1 MLAHKGFEEGIA
13 VAELI
18 AGLPGH
24 VNLDTVPWVI
34 YTEPEIA
41 WVGKTEQQL
50 KAEGIPYKTGSFPFA
65 AIGRAV
71 AMSETAGLVKVIA
84 HAETDR
90 ILGVHLVGANVSEL
104 VHEGV
109 RRHGVPRLRRGPG
122 AHLPRPPDAVRS
134 RARSRA
140 GGGQAGDPQGQLSA
154 SAPMHRSSAPTAR
167 RKTGAPF
174 YLSRYRG
181 RCLCASLLSFAL
193 AMNTSATPASG
204 SDNYRP
210 ELNVSCPEAILVPP
224 DADDDVRRITCE
236 IPGEFRLA
244 VTQAEAEG
252 QLLRRLDVAAW
263 TSSDALVDLKAFEGI
278 DGKAAG
284 WLTVL
289 LGDGSVDISYFRRIG
304 DTADAVATAHFDAQT
319 LKITDAAR
327 LKTPRPAS
335 AAELAQLDARSLAIR
350 SANPLCTPP
359 NTVIYESSY
368 DGAPEITVFVLSSWT
383 NDASALGGH
392 HRYRMSS
399 DGKRIVEHFKQTNAC
414 LNLVPAE
421 LAGNIASPITPRD
434 VADTDVDPC
443 FPEPAVAAPAVRA
456 NGAERHFLDS
466 GSRDDS
472 HPRHPGPDP
481 WRTDGLENRCNGKNE
496 RGRKS
501 MMAAS
506 FRAFRIHNDADGY
519 RAGIETMAAR

>member
-1 MLAHKGFEEGIA
+1 
-13 VAELI
+13 
-18 AGLPGH
+18 
-24 VNLDTVPWVI
+24 
-34 YTEPEIA
+34 
-41 WVGKTEQQL
+41 
-50 KAEGIPYKTGSFPFA
+50 
-65 AIGRAV
+65 
-71 AMSETAGLVKVIA
+71 
-84 HAETDR
+84 
-90 ILGVHLVGANVSEL
+90 
-104 VHEGV
+104 
-109 RRHGVPRLRRGPG
+109 
-122 AHLPRPPDAVRS
+122 
-134 RARSRA
+134 
-140 GGGQAGDPQGQLSA
+140 
-154 SAPMHRSSAPTAR
+154 MHRSSVPTAR
-167 RKTGAPF
+167 RNPGAPF
-174 YLSRYRG
+174 YFSRGRG

-193 AMNTSATPASG
+193 AMNASATPAPA

-210 ELNVSCPEAILVPP
+210 KLNVSCPEAILVPP

-278 DGKAAG
+278 DGRAAG

-319 LKITDAAR
+319 LTITDAAR

-421 LAGNIASPITPRD
+421 LAGNIASPITHGTSPTPTSIHAFLSRQSPRPLYVLTVQNGIFWTVDQGMIRILDARDPIHGALMAWKND
-434 VADTDVDPC
+434 VLAKINED
-443 FPEPAVAAPAVRA
+443 
-456 NGAERHFLDS
+456 
-466 GSRDDS
+466 
-472 HPRHPGPDP
+472 
-481 WRTDGLENRCNGKNE
+481 ENP
-496 RGRKS
+496 
-501 MMAAS
+501 
-506 FRAFRIHNDADGY
+506 
-519 RAGIETMAAR
+519 